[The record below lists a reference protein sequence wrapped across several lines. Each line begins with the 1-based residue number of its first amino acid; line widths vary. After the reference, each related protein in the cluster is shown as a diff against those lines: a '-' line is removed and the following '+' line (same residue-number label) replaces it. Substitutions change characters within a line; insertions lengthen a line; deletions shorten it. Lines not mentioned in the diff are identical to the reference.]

1 MKEKLFIC
9 TSKDILDTLHFINNL
24 VLRKE
29 KDTVYITLGKISE
42 FSKSRKNSLQSWT
55 KYLEQ
60 SHAKKPIHLLDLLQL
75 N

>member
-29 KDTVYITLGKISE
+29 KDTVYITFE
-42 FSKSRKNSLQSWT
+42 FLNSQNNAKTASNPEQNIWNKVMQKSQYIYS
-55 KYLEQ
+55 
-60 SHAKKPIHLLDLLQL
+60 I
-75 N
+75 